1 MNKQSD
7 IDASIYFEEK
17 VDSLRNELINLG
29 TFNPGIKE
37 IGKNLT
43 ENFELFTYYKGDRM
57 YINTNK
63 LNPDSKILNNIKKVT
78 SFEFKDENTNPTTKK
93 KINKLYDISDKI
105 RNLRKLLWEERIKL
119 IYKKGITWQIYQYIK
134 SLWTTFRQ

>member
-1 MNKQSD
+1 MSKQSD
-7 IDASIYFEEK
+7 LDVNLYFKKK
-17 VDSLRNELINLG
+17 VHSLRNEFINLG

-119 IYKKGITWQIYQYIK
+119 LQKEGTKWQIQQYIK
-134 SLWTTFRQ
+134 SLWTMFRQ

>member
-1 MNKQSD
+1 MSKQSD
-7 IDASIYFEEK
+7 LDVNLYFKKK
-17 VDSLRNELINLG
+17 VHSLRNELINLG

-78 SFEFKDENTNPTTKK
+78 SFASDEEYRNPTTKK
-93 KINKLYDISDKI
+93 KINRLYDISEKI
-105 RNLRKLLWEERIKL
+105 RNLRKLI
-119 IYKKGITWQIYQYIK
+119 
-134 SLWTTFRQ
+134 